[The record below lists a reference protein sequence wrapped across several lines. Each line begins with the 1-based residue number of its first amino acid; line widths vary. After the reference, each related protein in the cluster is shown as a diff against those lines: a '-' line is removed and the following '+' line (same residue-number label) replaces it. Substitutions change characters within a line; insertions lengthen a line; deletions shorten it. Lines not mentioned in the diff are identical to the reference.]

1 MLVFIFFFIFYLFF
15 LEEFKSNI
23 LSDILI
29 LLIIAFYKDQKVMK
43 NFIMKNLASQISFI
57 FFVTIEMNH
66 KKKNKISIILF
77 LIPYC
82 KIL

>member
-23 LSDILI
+23 ISDILI
-29 LLIIAFYKDQKVMK
+29 LLVIAFYKDQKVMK

-57 FFVTIEMNH
+57 F
-66 KKKNKISIILF
+66 L
-77 LIPYC
+77 L
-82 KIL
+82 L